1 MSDSWKLYN
10 GIFYKKKTNKKTVS
24 RKISN
29 IMTEKYFSL
38 VNVNVIFN
46 IIFFDYVKEWRCLC
60 DIFFR
65 YSGGGGRGFRGALI
79 WGAFIQSIMV
89 IRTCFSFWIFYGFQC
104 HLFPIQIK
112 LFVYLNYLSFKKW
125 GIFWNQ
131 LINSLSIYW
140 ERPKIQYMLLHFSS
154 Y

>member
-10 GIFYKKKTNKKTVS
+10 GIFYEKKTNKKTVS

-46 IIFFDYVKEWRCLC
+46 IIFFDYVKEWSCLC

-65 YSGGGGRGFRGALI
+65 YSGGGGGEFIRGGR
-79 WGAFIQSIMV
+79 
-89 IRTCFSFWIFYGFQC
+89 
-104 HLFPIQIK
+104 
-112 LFVYLNYLSFKKW
+112 
-125 GIFWNQ
+125 
-131 LINSLSIYW
+131 
-140 ERPKIQYMLLHFSS
+140 LLTVFTF
-154 Y
+154 

>member
-1 MSDSWKLYN
+1 MILRSCITVSFIK
-10 GIFYKKKTNKKTVS
+10 NKQTLETVS

-38 VNVNVIFN
+38 VNVIFN
-46 IIFFDYVKEWRCLC
+46 IIFFDYVKEWSCLC

-65 YSGGGGRGFRGALI
+65 YSGGGGGVHSKGAFIDGFYLLGGRSFE
-79 WGAFIQSIMV
+79 GAFIQSITV

-112 LFVYLNYLSFKKW
+112 LFVYLNYLSFKK
-125 GIFWNQ
+125 
-131 LINSLSIYW
+131 
-140 ERPKIQYMLLHFSS
+140 
-154 Y
+154 